1 MVYVLSLI
9 VMLST
14 GICYVV
20 AKRKSLNV
28 QLWLCLGVL
37 FGPFALPF
45 LLLARSRAAK
55 LKH

>member
-9 VMLST
+9 VILST

-45 LLLARSRAAK
+45 LLLAGARAAK
-55 LKH
+55 FKH